1 MVPGVAL
8 GIARDDSE
16 QPVGVVLGVGAAEGD
31 EHALDLGL
39 DIDGFVEEEC
49 LRRYVVSLPRP
60 DLRKLVIVVER
71 VEHEVRLEDTLAVV
85 LEVDDLGLRD
95 DRPQA
100 DHVVDRS
107 RKDVID
113 EQRVAL
119 ALAAVE
125 KVGDSVD
132 ADEVVGSPPKDLRI
146 GLVDVVVDI
155 GLGVELVGHLEG
167 AVDVADTAL
176 VVAVDVDGDL
186 LTV

>member
-8 GIARDDSE
+8 GIARDDCE

-39 DIDGFVEEEC
+39 DLDRVVEEKR
-49 LRRYVVSLPRP
+49 LGRDVVTLPSL
-60 DLRKLVIVVER
+60 DLRELVIVVER

-100 DHVVDRS
+100 DHVVNRS
-107 RKDVID
+107 RKDVVD
-113 EQRVAL
+113 EQCVAL
-119 ALAAVE
+119 ALAAIK
-125 KVGDSVD
+125 KVGDSID
-132 ADEVVGSPPKDLRI
+132 ADEIVGRHPEDLRI

-155 GLGVELVGHLEG
+155 GLGVELVGHLER
-167 AVDVADTAL
+167 AVDVADAAL
-176 VVAVDVDGDL
+176 VVAVDVDGDI